1 MNRDIYRV
9 KRCKPIYCD
18 VGNFNGRNQQIKN
31 RVHFTL
37 ENTFWFW
44 ISYLKNIYIYLY
56 ISIYIKCLGIIVY
69 RTKEE

>member
-9 KRCKPIYCD
+9 RRCKPIYCD

-44 ISYLKNIYIYLY
+44 ISYLKNIYIYIY
-56 ISIYIKCLGIIVY
+56 IYIKCLGIIVY
-69 RTKEE
+69 RTKKE

>member
-44 ISYLKNIYIYLY
+44 ISYLKNIYIY
-56 ISIYIKCLGIIVY
+56 IYQVFGYYSL
-69 RTKEE
+69 

>member
-18 VGNFNGRNQQIKN
+18 VSNFNGRNQQIKN

-37 ENTFWFW
+37 ENTF
-44 ISYLKNIYIYLY
+44 
-56 ISIYIKCLGIIVY
+56 
-69 RTKEE
+69 